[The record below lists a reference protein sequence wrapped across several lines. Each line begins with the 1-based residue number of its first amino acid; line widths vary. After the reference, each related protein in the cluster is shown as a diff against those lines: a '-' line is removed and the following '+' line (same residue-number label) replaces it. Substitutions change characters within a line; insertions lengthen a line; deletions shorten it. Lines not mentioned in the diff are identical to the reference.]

1 MPNQMSECLTSL
13 TIESLQALINEQVLA
28 LKIANFVEPD
38 LCHKLTHWYQTHPR
52 QHAYTTEYYVDGK
65 PIQVDQ
71 GVIRIGSPYNLTYGK
86 AKNDPIYEK
95 YYADAPVNTQ
105 ERKDACSPNLD
116 PIEKLISELNKIYV
130 HGAKIASFDGK
141 PMFAGIGRITQ
152 AYAQLLEAQPHFDA
166 LPQNFGLDSQ
176 FGANFYFEVPK
187 KGGELEVWDSP
198 CLTPNQLSM
207 ISPDKD
213 WRSELGKPI
222 LIKPQK
228 GDLIIINTRR
238 PHAVRMFQEGKRI
251 SLNCFIGYRRRESL
265 LLWS

>member
-1 MPNQMSECLTSL
+1 M
-13 TIESLQALINEQVLA
+13 QALIDGQVIA
-28 LKIANFVEPD
+28 IKIANFVAPD
-38 LCHKLTHWYQTHPR
+38 LCHKLSDWYQTDPR
-52 QHAYTTEYYVDGK
+52 QQAYTTEYYLEGSL
-65 PIQVDQ
+65 IQVDQ

-86 AKNDPIYEK
+86 AKDDPIYEN
-95 YYADAPVNTQ
+95 YYADAPVNTKK
-105 ERKDACSPNLD
+105 RKDACTPHLD
-116 PIEKLISELNKIYV
+116 PIDKLISQLNKIYV
-130 HGAKIASFDGK
+130 HGAKIASFDHR

-166 LPQNFGLDSQ
+166 LPQSFSLENQ

-187 KGGELEVWDSP
+187 EGGELEVWDYP
-198 CLTPNQLSM
+198 CLTPNEISM

-213 WRSELGKPI
+213 WRFELGKSI

-228 GDLIIINTRR
+228 GDLIIISTRL

-251 SLNCFIGYRRRESL
+251 SLNCFIGYRRSEAL